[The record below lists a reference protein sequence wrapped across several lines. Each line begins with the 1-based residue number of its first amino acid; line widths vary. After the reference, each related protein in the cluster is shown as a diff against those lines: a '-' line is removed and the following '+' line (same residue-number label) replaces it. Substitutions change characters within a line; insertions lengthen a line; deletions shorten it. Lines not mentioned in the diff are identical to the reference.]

1 MNRINRIERSLRHHV
16 PLLDYPCFGVS
27 LPAAGSAPL
36 GSSDESKIAGLKQ
49 AGAFSV
55 PPKKAA

>member
-16 PLLDYPCFGVS
+16 PLLDYPCFGVN

-36 GSSDESKIAGLKQ
+36 GSSYESEIAG
-49 AGAFSV
+49 
-55 PPKKAA
+55 AAALAARTSAAARER